1 MDEHLSRRRLL
12 ASAAA
17 IGTVGLAGCLGT
29 REGEVPAPIVTS
41 DRIDDG
47 WRLVEEM
54 SETVFSQDVGPVTVE
69 AHARSVVYEYAS
81 VADALAETLDESGSP
96 VLFFTVRI
104 DLRPAVD
111 GLPFGLGRAQLMDE
125 VEPAAEEAF
134 RQLLKDGG
142 IENVQ
147 TAATSEIDVDAGHQA
162 TEFLFTGNFPVAGT
176 LDLGA
181 GLTGSIDDEFE
192 IESRLAI
199 WHDGTDVLLAG
210 GAYPIE
216 PLEAVF
222 EDAIGD
228 APVDLAELVG
238 DDHSATLSQ
247 DPGTYAVDVEL
258 LLRSVE

>member
-1 MDEHLSRRRLL
+1 MDEQLSRRRLL

-29 REGEVPAPIVTS
+29 REGEVPAPVVTNP
-41 DRIDDG
+41 RIDDG

-81 VADALAETLDESGSP
+81 VADALAEALDASGSP

-111 GLPFGLGRAQLMDE
+111 GLPFGLGRTQLME
-125 VEPAAEEAF
+125 EIEPAAAEAF
-134 RQLLKDGG
+134 RQLLRDGG

-147 TAATSEIDVDAGHQA
+147 TVATSEIDIDAGHQA
-162 TEFLFTGNFPVAGT
+162 TEFLFTGNFPVTGT
-176 LDLGA
+176 MDLGA
-181 GLTGSIDDEFE
+181 GLTGSIADEFE

-199 WHDGTDVLLAG
+199 WHDGTDLLLAG
-210 GAYPIE
+210 GAYPTR
-216 PLEAVF
+216 PMDAVF
-222 EDAIGD
+222 ENAIGD
-228 APVDLAELVG
+228 APVALAELVG
-238 DDHSATLSQ
+238 ESHSTTLAQ
-247 DPGTYAVDVEL
+247 DPETYAAEIEL
-258 LLRSVE
+258 LLRSVV

>member
-1 MDEHLSRRRLL
+1 MDEQLSRRRLL

-29 REGEVPAPIVTS
+29 REGEVPAPVVTNP
-41 DRIDDG
+41 RIDDG

-81 VADALAETLDESGSP
+81 VADALAEALDGSGSP

-111 GLPFGLGRAQLMDE
+111 GLPFGLGRTQLME
-125 VEPAAEEAF
+125 EIEPAAAEAF
-134 RQLLKDGG
+134 RQLLRDGG

-147 TAATSEIDVDAGHQA
+147 TAATSVIDVDAGHTA
-162 TEFLFTGNFPVAGT
+162 TEFLFTGHFPVSGN
-176 LDLGA
+176 LNLGS
-181 GLTGSIDDEFE
+181 GLSESIADEFE

-210 GAYPIE
+210 GAYPTE
-216 PLEAVF
+216 PLDGVF
-222 EDAIGD
+222 ESAIGD
-228 APVDLAELVG
+228 AAVSLAELVG
-238 DDHSATLSQ
+238 DGYSVTLAQ
-247 DPGTYAVDVEL
+247 DPGTYAEDIEL